1 VTTNHSP
8 PVSPGA
14 PPSDAA
20 LIGRSVDDP
29 ATFAMLFER
38 HYDVVHRYIARRLG
52 GGLADELASET
63 FTRAFDHRRAFD
75 RTNTDA
81 RPWLLGIATN
91 LMRRHWRTERRRLAA
106 LQRLAGDR
114 QLFAAGAEAPQAE
127 VLEALRSLP
136 RDEREAL
143 LLLAWADL
151 SYEQIAV
158 ALAVPIGTVRSRLS
172 RARSRMRTR
181 LGVPADVPVLATPSR
196 GSSHA

>member
-1 VTTNHSP
+1 VTSNHSP

-20 LIGRSVDDP
+20 LIGRSFDDP
-29 ATFAMLFER
+29 ATFATVFER
-38 HYDVVHRYIARRLG
+38 HYDVVHGYIARRLG

-63 FTRAFDHRRAFD
+63 FTRAFDHRREFD
-75 RTNTDA
+75 RTTTDA

-106 LQRLAGDR
+106 LQRLAGDS
-114 QLFAAGAEAPQAE
+114 QLSAAGAEALQAE
-127 VLEALRSLP
+127 VLEALRSLH

-158 ALAVPIGTVRSRLS
+158 ALAVPIGTVRSRIS

-181 LGVPADVPVLATPSR
+181 LDVPADLPILATPSR
-196 GSSHA
+196 GSSRA